1 VLTSTV
7 EGEGLLDNPGGRAI
21 REGDVVMYLP
31 FADLLN

>member
-7 EGEGLLDNPGGRAI
+7 EGEGLLDNPGGRPI
-21 REGDVVMYLP
+21 REGDVVTYLP